1 MIFARKENNMS
12 KILFATSNPSKL
24 RRFDVYLNDSNVE
37 LVGLKD
43 LGITDKAEETGKTAL
58 ENARIKAKFYYEKT
72 GMLTMAMDDNLFIEG
87 ISAEEQPG
95 THVRRV
101 NGKELSDDEMIEY
114 YSNLAHKYGG
124 KLNAKWVYGL
134 VIYDGKEMK
143 EISWDKGDFYMVDK
157 VAAKRNP
164 GYPLNSVSIYP
175 EFNKY
180 FVDMTP
186 EENEQNKRNQDESK
200 VANFIKSVVNEEN

>member
-1 MIFARKENNMS
+1 MISARKENNM
-12 KILFATSNPSKL
+12 KELLFATSNPSKL
-24 RRFDVYLNDSNVE
+24 KRFDEYLENSNIKI
-37 LVGLKD
+37 LGLKD
-43 LGITDKAEETGKTAL
+43 VNINDKVDETGNTAI

-87 ISAEEQPG
+87 VLDSEQPG

-101 NGKELSDDEMIEY
+101 NGKELTDDEMIEY

-124 KLNAKWVYGL
+124 KINAKWVYGL

-143 EISWDKGDFYMVDK
+143 EITWDKGDFYMVDK
-157 VAAKRNP
+157 VAQKRNP

-186 EENEQNKRNQDESK
+186 EDNEKNKRNRDESH
-200 VANFIKSVVNEEN
+200 VADFIKKVVNKEN